1 MSNLI
6 LVNLYGGPGCG
17 KSTGMAY
24 IFSHLKMAGVNCEM
38 VPEFAKELVWEER
51 FKTLSDQLYVF
62 GKQQKRISML
72 DGQVDVVVT
81 DSPLLL
87 SLYYGQNY
95 SDSFKE
101 LIINTYLKY
110 DSMNYILRRVKE
122 YNPKGR
128 MQTEDEAKSI
138 DSHLFDLLS
147 NNNISYFV
155 VEGSQNGYDSIIE
168 DILIKLG
175 RRNNV

>member
-1 MSNLI
+1 MSSLI

-51 FKTLSDQLYVF
+51 FKTLSDQIYVF

-72 DGQVDVVVT
+72 DGQVDVVIT

-87 SLYYGQNY
+87 SLYYGKSL
-95 SDSFKE
+95 SDSFKQ
-101 LIINTYLKY
+101 LVIDTYNQY
-110 DSMNYILRRVKE
+110 DCMNYMLRRIKE

-128 MQTEDEAKSI
+128 MQTEDEAKDI
-138 DSHLFDLLS
+138 DSHLFDLLFD
-147 NNNISYFV
+147 NNFGYSIV
-155 VEGSQNGYDSIIE
+155 DGSQDGYDRIIK
-168 DILIKLG
+168 DILIKLEKD
-175 RRNNV
+175 RNV